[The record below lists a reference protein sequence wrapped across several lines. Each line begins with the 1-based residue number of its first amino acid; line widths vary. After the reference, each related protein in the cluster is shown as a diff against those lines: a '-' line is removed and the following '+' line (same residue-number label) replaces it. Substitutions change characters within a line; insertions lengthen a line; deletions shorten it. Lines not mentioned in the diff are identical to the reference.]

1 MSALD
6 ERLRALLNTE
16 GYEPS
21 ELVALGRPAFERV
34 LLALER
40 KVMLTIPGK
49 SSELDGRA
57 YEDGLQAAIA
67 AFAAE
72 DMARVLAELVA
83 RKWTAEQIAL
93 SGVAR
98 VKDARVVPFLE
109 TALASR
115 EPSTRRSAVGFLG
128 VQRDPRAVA
137 ALLGALKDRSS
148 DVRGAAVDALAE
160 SGDARA
166 IEPLEALAAKPAR
179 SSYLAA
185 RAREAIGK
193 IRRRARSP
201 KR

>member
-1 MSALD
+1 VSSLD
-6 ERLRALLNTE
+6 ERLRVLINTE
-16 GYEPS
+16 GYDPR

-40 KVMLTIPGK
+40 KESLSIPGR

-72 DMARVLAELVA
+72 DMAGVLAELVA
-83 RKWTAEQIAL
+83 RKWTDEQIAL
-93 SGVAR
+93 SGLAR

-109 TALASR
+109 TALASKV
-115 EPSTRRSAVGFLG
+115 PYTRRSAVGFLG
-128 VQRDPRAVA
+128 VQRDRRAVA
-137 ALLGALKDRSS
+137 ALIGALSDRSS
-148 DVRGAAVDALAE
+148 DVRGAAADALGE

-166 IEPLEALAAKPAR
+166 IAPLEALAARSAR
-179 SSYLAA
+179 SPFLAE

-193 IRRRARSP
+193 IRRRSRT
-201 KR
+201 R